1 MATRPGVTVDTLRE
15 ILDAFNRHDLEA
27 IMEFFADD
35 CIMEM
40 PRGPDP
46 WGLRLIGKAQVQ
58 EGVASRFQGIPDVH
72 YGDDHHWVCGD
83 FGVSEWTLTGTT
95 GTGTRIEVDG
105 CDHFEFRD
113 AKVIRKNSYWKIVG

>member
-46 WGLRLIGKAQVQ
+46 
-58 EGVASRFQGIPDVH
+58 
-72 YGDDHHWVCGD
+72 
-83 FGVSEWTLTGTT
+83 
-95 GTGTRIEVDG
+95 
-105 CDHFEFRD
+105 
-113 AKVIRKNSYWKIVG
+113 